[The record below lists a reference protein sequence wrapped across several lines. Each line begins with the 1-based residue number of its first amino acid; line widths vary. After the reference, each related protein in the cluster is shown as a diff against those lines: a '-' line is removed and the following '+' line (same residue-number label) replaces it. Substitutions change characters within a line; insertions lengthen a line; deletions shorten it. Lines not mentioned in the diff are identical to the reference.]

1 MSALLLEVVVHG
13 GAVDADGLGDL
24 GGRPSKPE
32 RGNGRRQGLDYCRR
46 SLLASRSRPLLSA
59 GATTYPERE
68 QNWYPISKLGWF
80 TGHIR
85 EGITVTRRQLELLQ
99 PARSQPYLLDDA
111 TVARIIGVHHDQAG
125 DLDLFQNQADRW
137 KASPDLTEA
146 QRAGIAA
153 YEALIAQLRQV
164 NSEVLAVAAEL
175 ASGTIETVLAKSDLE
190 LGIEALMRGLRP

>member
-1 MSALLLEVVVHG
+1 V
-13 GAVDADGLGDL
+13 
-24 GGRPSKPE
+24 
-32 RGNGRRQGLDYCRR
+32 
-46 SLLASRSRPLLSA
+46 
-59 GATTYPERE
+59 TTYPGRE
-68 QNWYPISKLGWF
+68 QNWYPISKIGWF
-80 TGHIR
+80 TDHIR